1 MVRKTKNFSVGATII
16 PIMIVSDKTIMSLS
30 HRNQILWPVYVTIN
44 NLDTKMLRS
53 QYYLNILLLDS
64 ISIVYERMEDLNN
77 KDKDLKARVYH
88 LALKT
93 MLKYI

>member
-1 MVRKTKNFSVGATII
+1 
-16 PIMIVSDKTIMSLS
+16 MIVSDKTIMSLS
-30 HRNQILWPVYVTIN
+30 HRNQISWPVYVIIN

-64 ISIVYERMEDLNN
+64 ISIVYERIEDLNN

-93 MLKYI
+93 IFKYI